1 MDLGLPSGLK
11 WATCNVG
18 ATSPEDY
25 GEYFAWGEISP
36 KTEYVVENSVTIE
49 LQMNDISGNAQYD
62 AAVANWGGSWRMPTI
77 GEMQELDDNCEFES
91 TQYNG
96 VDGIKV
102 IGPNGNAIFLPS
114 AGFCRSTYVEYE
126 SHGCYWSSTPRENA
140 YVDYHD
146 SFYLCC
152 GDGFAAANWYIS
164 RGYGLNVR
172 PVSE

>member
-1 MDLGLPSGLK
+1 M
-11 WATCNVG
+11 
-18 ATSPEDY
+18 
-25 GEYFAWGEISP
+25 
-36 KTEYVVENSVTIE
+36 ENSVTIE